1 MKIILSM
8 ALIAGL
14 SLLTGTPEPADPV
27 AGDVRTESITAYVA
41 AEYDEESNLVGVS
54 LETAEGVIYRVELD
68 RKGRDLGEA
77 MNGEWIE
84 AEGLVMERD
93 GEFWMTVKRAARFTD
108 DEDQYYYDEES
119 SPSPDE
125 SGEGDER
132 WDDQDQLTDEEEG
145 DGWEEDE
152 ALEDDGDWDEAD
164 DKAEYEDT
172 DLP

>member
-68 RKGRDLGEA
+68 RKGRDLGES
-77 MNGEWIE
+77 MDGEWIE

-93 GEFWMTVKRAARFTD
+93 GEFWMTVKRATRFTD
-108 DEDQYYYDEES
+108 DEDQYYDEES